1 MKIFIALLC
10 LILTQSIVA
19 QLDAKYLGVYLSDE
33 GNAEIMI
40 STSDEGMEV
49 CFIAD
54 LTVYAPVNDNF
65 ESAHEDIIYSGYG
78 TCDGPNGHMLMNLE
92 RNGQIRNLE
101 VSFSM
106 KDDEP
111 ILTVYAGDKKTNYSL
126 ILSIEDVQME
136 ADGSNEDAIYILPN
150 MEIEDNEYPLFKRSD
165 GALLY
170 VMTDEDGIMF
180 IISAGTPGYDTITDE
195 DPCFLNVLNGNMN
208 PRNEQMTLF
217 SFFNE
222 ETGCSLQFKF
232 FNDNQGQR
240 FEVTESNCSEDHVTG
255 CLSWS
260 GTYAIP
266 KGD

>member
-1 MKIFIALLC
+1 MKIFSVFTF
-10 LILTQSIVA
+10 LILCQSMLA
-19 QLDAKYLGVYLSDE
+19 QLDEKYHGVYLSDE
-33 GNAEIMI
+33 GNAELVIY
-40 STSDEGMEV
+40 TLDEVMED
-49 CFIAD
+49 CFIAE

-65 ESAHEDIIYSGYG
+65 ESAHEDLFYSGYG
-78 TCDGPNGHMLMNLE
+78 SCDGPNGHWLINLE
-92 RNGQIRNLE
+92 RNGQTRKLE

-106 KDDEP
+106 RDDEP
-111 ILTVYAGDKKTNYSL
+111 TLTVYVGDKQTKYSFVMP
-126 ILSIEDVQME
+126 IEDVQME
-136 ADGSNEDAIYILPN
+136 AEGSGGDAIYLLPN
-150 MEIEDNEYPLFKRSD
+150 IEVEDNEYPLFKRSD

-195 DPCFLNVLNGNMN
+195 DPCFLNVLTGNMN
-208 PRNEQMTLF
+208 PRNEELTLF
-217 SFFNE
+217 SFTEE

-232 FNDNQGQR
+232 LNDTQGQR
-240 FEVTESNCSEDHVTG
+240 FEVAESNCSKDHVAG